1 MKRNA
6 SKSKKATII
15 LSVVVAAILLIIGFF
30 IIRENILRKAEYKGN
45 VFRFDG
51 MVYEEIDYKEIEPY
65 KETYKVVCKTTDGD
79 WTLYKI
85 EEYPDCEYLVARC
98 GWEARV
104 IKKVN
109 E

>member
-1 MKRNA
+1 MKGNTVKTRKIIIIVL
-6 SKSKKATII
+6 SATI
-15 LSVVVAAILLIIGFF
+15 LLFIVGFF

-45 VFRFDG
+45 EFRFDG
-51 MVYEEIDYKEIEPY
+51 IAYEEIDYKEIEPY

-79 WTLYKI
+79 WTLYEI

-98 GWEARV
+98 CFEARV

-109 E
+109 D